1 MTDPVR
7 TRFAPSPTGY
17 LHIGGARTALF
28 NYLYAKATGGQ
39 FIVRVEDTDQERSSA
54 ESEVLILDS
63 MKWLGI
69 NEDEGVL
76 AGGPYTPYRQS
87 ERLTTYNGYVE
98 RLVKAKQA
106 YPCFCTDAELGAK
119 QEKSKALGLPHVYD
133 GKCRGLSEEEVA
145 ERKAA
150 GEQFAIRF
158 RVESREIVVE
168 DAVQGRVKFDSRLI
182 GDFIIVKSNGF
193 PSYNFAV
200 VIDDAEMKINHV
212 VRGVGHLSNTP
223 RQILIHEALD
233 LPLPAYSH
241 ISEIVGSDKKKLS
254 KRRGAASVLF
264 FRELGYLP
272 EAVSNYMA
280 LLGWYP
286 KDGVEYMPGD
296 DLAKKFDVAQCSKAP
311 AMFDFFLIDKGRKD
325 KGNNKNAKG
334 GKGGKNQQ
342 KQPDEKNDAGADA
355 AEPEDFDPTKL
366 SRQELEKFINK
377 KSKLNWLNNKY
388 IRDLPIE
395 RLWPE
400 LLVFLEKDAQIK
412 KLLDSGENE
421 SKIKQTFESVKVY
434 LDTLD
439 EFPAYVRELFR
450 ESIEVESDEARALIG
465 DDLAKQAVTAFRDLC
480 LEKKPTEAEEY
491 SALMK
496 AAGEQT
502 GAKGRGLFMPIR
514 IAVTGTMQGLEL
526 PTLFALLGYEA
537 VARRIDSVLALA

>member
-1 MTDPVR
+1 MTEPVR

-39 FIVRVEDTDQERSSA
+39 FVVRVEDTDQERSSA

-69 NEDEGVL
+69 TEDEGVL
-76 AGGPYTPYRQS
+76 AGGPYEPYRQS
-87 ERLTTYNGYVE
+87 ERLSTYNTYVE
-98 RLVKAKQA
+98 RLLESKQA
-106 YPCFCTDAELGAK
+106 YPCFCTDAELKAK
-119 QEKSKALGLPHVYD
+119 QEKAKALGLPYVYD
-133 GKCRGLSEEEVA
+133 GKCRGLSEAEVE
-145 ERKAA
+145 ERKTA
-150 GEQFAIRF
+150 GEKFAIRF
-158 RVESREIVVE
+158 RVEPREIAVD

-233 LPLPAYSH
+233 LKLPAYSH
-241 ISEIVGSDKKKLS
+241 ISEIVGTDKKKLS

-286 KDGVEYMPGD
+286 KDGVEYMPGGG
-296 DLAKKFDVAQCSKAP
+296 LAKKFDVKHCSKSP
-311 AMFDFFLIDKGRKD
+311 AMFDFFLIDKGRQKKD
-325 KGNNKNAKG
+325 A
-334 GKGGKNQQ
+334 KNQPKKGSKGQ
-342 KQPDEKNDAGADA
+342 GQAEQSAAPDA
-355 AEPEDFDPTKL
+355 AEAESDDFDPTKL
-366 SRQELEKFINK
+366 SREELSKFINK

-388 IRDLPIE
+388 IRDLPIQ

-400 LLVFLEKDAQIK
+400 LLVFLEKDEQIK
-412 KLLDSGENE
+412 QLLAAEE
-421 SKIKQTFESVKVY
+421 AKIKQTFESVKVY

-450 ESIEVESDEARALIG
+450 EKIDIESDEARALLE
-465 DDLAKQAVTAFRDLC
+465 DELSKKAVAAFRELC
-480 LEKKPTEAEEY
+480 LEKKPAEADEY

-496 AAGEQT
+496 AAGEQS

-537 VARRIDSVLALA
+537 VAQRIESVLALS

>member
-28 NYLYAKATGGQ
+28 NYLYAKSSGGQ
-39 FIVRVEDTDQERSSA
+39 FVVRVEDTDQERSSP
-54 ESEVLILDS
+54 ESEKLILDS
-63 MKWLGI
+63 MTWLGI

-76 AGGPYTPYRQS
+76 AGGPHTPYRQS
-87 ERLTTYNGYVE
+87 ERLSTYNTYVD
-98 RLVKAKQA
+98 RLIKAGQA
-106 YPCFCTDAELGAK
+106 YPCFCTDTELGAK

-133 GKCRGLSEEEVA
+133 GKCRGLSTEEVD
-145 ERKAA
+145 ERKST

-158 RVESREIVVE
+158 RVESREVVVE

-182 GDFIIVKSNGF
+182 GDFIIIKSNGF

-200 VIDDAEMKINHV
+200 VIDDAEMKINQV

-264 FRELGYLP
+264 FRDLGYLP
-272 EAVSNYMA
+272 EAVTNYMA

-286 KDGVEYMPGD
+286 KDGVEYMPD
-296 DLAKKFDVAQCSKAP
+296 QELAKKFDVAQCSKAP
-311 AMFDFFLIDKGRKD
+311 AMFDFFLIDKRQQ
-325 KGNNKNAKG
+325 NNKNQNAKQKG
-334 GKGGKNQQ
+334 GKKNEA
-342 KQPDEKNDAGADA
+342 PAA
-355 AEPEDFDPTKL
+355 AETAKGNQAEAEDFDPTKL
-366 SRQELEKFINK
+366 SREELNKFINK

-388 IRDLPIE
+388 IRDLPLE

-400 LLVFLEKDAQIK
+400 LVFFLDQDPELK
-412 KLLDSGENE
+412 KLVQSQEE
-421 SKIKQTFESVKVY
+421 KIKQTFESVKVY

-450 ESIEVESDEARALIG
+450 ETIKVESDEARALLN
-465 DDLAKQAVTAFRDLC
+465 DEVSKSAVAAFRDLV
-480 LEKKPTEAEEY
+480 LEKKPAEADDY
-491 SALMK
+491 SALIK

-526 PTLFALLGYEA
+526 PTLFVLLGYEA
-537 VARRIDSVLALA
+537 VARRIESVTTHS

>member
-1 MTDPVR
+1 MR
-7 TRFAPSPTGY
+7 PSPTGY

-39 FIVRVEDTDQERSSA
+39 FVVRVEDTDQERSSP

-87 ERLTTYNGYVE
+87 ERLSTYNIYVE

-150 GEQFAIRF
+150 GEAFAIRF

-182 GDFIIVKSNGF
+182 GDFIIIKSNGF

-233 LPLPAYSH
+233 LALPAYSH

-296 DLAKKFDVAQCSKAP
+296 ALAKKFDVAQCSKAP
-311 AMFDFFLIDKGRKD
+311 AMFDFFLIDKGRQD
-325 KGNNKNAKG
+325 NKHKNQTAQQ
-334 GKGGKNQQ
+334 KGGKNP
-342 KQPDEKNDAGADA
+342 KGQPAAPQAGADT
-355 AEPEDFDPTKL
+355 AENEDFDPTKL
-366 SRQELEKFINK
+366 SREELNKVINK

-388 IRDLPIE
+388 IRDLPMD

-400 LLVFLEKDAQIK
+400 LLVFLNKDAQIK
-412 KLLDSGENE
+412 KLLGSQEE
-421 SKIKQTFESVKVY
+421 KIKQAFESVKVY

-450 ESIEVESDEARALIG
+450 ETIEVESDEARALLN
-465 DDLAKQAVTAFRDLC
+465 DEVSKKAVAAFRNLC
-480 LEKKPTEAEEY
+480 LEKKPVEADDY

-496 AAGEQT
+496 AAGEQS

-537 VARRIDSVLALA
+537 VARRIESVSTLS